1 MEDNISLGKIL
12 SNSRDNLG
20 LTQEDIAN
28 KLHVRKAVVLE
39 IENDQLVHA
48 PFVFV
53 KGYIRAY
60 AEIVGL
66 PNEEY
71 QPYLEDLKK
80 QYSSQ
85 KIAELVPKDKKT
97 KGSSKVLFVFLF
109 IFLCALGAT
118 LYFVTKQ
125 DKSNL
130 VEVSHYISPPTSDR
144 VNS

>member
-28 KLHVRKAVVLE
+28 KLHVRKAVVSE

-85 KIAELVPKDKKT
+85 KITELVPKDKKT
-97 KGSSKVLFVFLF
+97 KGSSKVLFAFLF